1 MAMECITVTRYIRV
15 GLAIAVLMFAV
26 STRGVS
32 VQVEQ
37 GMATAAGVEPT
48 DENTI
53 TRSSLLASSPP
64 TDAHGVTAVAPGA
77 QDADTAVAPGAQ
89 DAVTAV
95 APGGR
100 SPACHVC
107 HIESFSRCE
116 SIIIK

>member
-1 MAMECITVTRYIRV
+1 MEMECITVTRYIRV

-32 VQVEQ
+32 VQLEQ
-37 GMATAAGVEPT
+37 GMATAAGVVVT

-64 TDAHGVTAVAPGA
+64 TDA
-77 QDADTAVAPGAQ
+77 

-116 SIIIK
+116 SI